1 MRTLL
6 EMLVTGMRKGSLGL
20 MLTLL
25 LASGLRAQFH
35 NGLDM
40 AFGQQRVQY
49 RTFDWQYLGGDPFE
63 VQFYQGG
70 RTLAEHALFSLLTDL
85 PSCEA
90 DFQMRLGDDVQVLVY
105 NKHADFRQSN
115 IGIDGSDAG
124 NIGGT
129 TTIHGR
135 KVFAWF
141 DGDRSAFR
149 RQLHTGLN
157 RIMLRQFLYGE
168 DWKDVVKNAQ
178 LYDLPG
184 WMEDG
189 MVGAL
194 SGPMMPEDIPLLED
208 LVARDGILSV
218 QVLDRE
224 EARVAGEA
232 VWHFILET
240 FGRQAVVDVL
250 SGFKAGRTLDA
261 GFRRIGFDL
270 EGILSAAQAQML
282 MRTLA
287 PDAAEARPAQGGTV
301 QLTTQPD
308 RERKN
313 HLGDLP
319 HRAARKYTH
328 QRFARSADGRWTAW
342 ATDERGQIRIWLS
355 DGRRKR
361 CLARYDHKLDRILD
375 PTVPVL
381 AWHPTAPILA
391 HIHEAKGRVFLT
403 TTDVESK
410 ESAERE
416 LFRIEKVIHLDWS
429 PDGRSIAFGGV
440 RAGQSDVHVFNTLA
454 GSQVPLWEDPW
465 DDLEPD
471 WLPDGSGLVFSSN
484 RPDGWDTLPP
494 WPVPA
499 NRDLWVYRLE
509 EKRFE
514 RLTDTP
520 ALDEVKPKALGGGR
534 FAYRESQ
541 DLTTVSLAIQDSAIL
556 RVDTA
561 IHYRYFT
568 RTSPWLELDRPA
580 LSFSVQEG
588 ASQWGAHTL
597 SRGRA
602 VWTTADLPP
611 IPGARSMA
619 ESGSDLPPSR
629 RDGLDYLPDPN
640 PVLLPG
646 QVDFRNYTFESE
658 RNAPRAMPQAP
669 SDQGPADPGRMAS
682 AAPMPDI
689 PTPLPYRTNYAVDEL
704 LSQVD
709 NTFATSFY
717 QPFAGPA
724 SSFPGLSGL
733 IKIGASDLHEN
744 RKWVGGVRLAGSLQN
759 STFVLSHQDLER
771 KVDRQWIIE
780 RQGNERLN
788 PDLDALT
795 RTHTHAVHYRRTVP
809 FSETM
814 SLRAQLTY
822 RLDRT
827 ALLATDPF
835 NASRDD
841 LYSQGIGGTLS
852 WVFDDSRV
860 RALNIRNGTR
870 AKAWFEMLAPP
881 DGDGDMLLVAG
892 FDARRYIPLYQRV
905 TLCLRA
911 AGNSS
916 FGDRQLIHYLGG
928 VQQSLI
934 PSIDGAMPLPDGEFA
949 YQTAATPMRGFLR
962 NARNGTSFAVAN
974 AELRL
979 PIFATLMPK
988 KTLTP
993 LLEHFQVVGFFDI
1006 GSAWTGSDPYADENA
1021 FNSTTIEQYPVSI
1034 TVDNNREPIIWD
1046 FGFGLR
1052 TELLGYFVR
1061 ADWGWGVDDGL
1072 ILDRVFQIS
1081 LTTDF

>member
-1 MRTLL
+1 MP
-6 EMLVTGMRKGSLGL
+6 VTGMRKGSLGL

-149 RQLHTGLN
+149 RQLRTGLN
-157 RIMLRQFLYGE
+157 RVMLRQFLYGE

-194 SGPMMPEDIPLLED
+194 SGPMLPEDVPLLED
-208 LVARDGILSV
+208 LVSRDGLLSV

-232 VWHFILET
+232 IWHFILET

-270 EGILSAAQAQML
+270 EGILAAAQAQML
-282 MRTLA
+282 LRTLA
-287 PDAAEARPAQGGTV
+287 PDAEEARPAQGGTV
-301 QLTTQPD
+301 QLTAQPD
-308 RERKN
+308 RERQN

-328 QRFARSADGRWTAW
+328 HRFARSADGRWTAW
-342 ATDERGQIRIWLS
+342 ATDERGQIRIWVS

-440 RAGQSDVHVFNTLA
+440 RGGQSDVHVFNTLA

-520 ALDEVKPKALGGGR
+520 ALDEVEPKALGGGR
-534 FAYRESQ
+534 
-541 DLTTVSLAIQDSAIL
+541 
-556 RVDTA
+556 
-561 IHYRYFT
+561 
-568 RTSPWLELDRPA
+568 
-580 LSFSVQEG
+580 
-588 ASQWGAHTL
+588 
-597 SRGRA
+597 
-602 VWTTADLPP
+602 
-611 IPGARSMA
+611 
-619 ESGSDLPPSR
+619 
-629 RDGLDYLPDPN
+629 
-640 PVLLPG
+640 
-646 QVDFRNYTFESE
+646 
-658 RNAPRAMPQAP
+658 
-669 SDQGPADPGRMAS
+669 
-682 AAPMPDI
+682 
-689 PTPLPYRTNYAVDEL
+689 
-704 LSQVD
+704 
-709 NTFATSFY
+709 
-717 QPFAGPA
+717 
-724 SSFPGLSGL
+724 
-733 IKIGASDLHEN
+733 
-744 RKWVGGVRLAGSLQN
+744 
-759 STFVLSHQDLER
+759 
-771 KVDRQWIIE
+771 
-780 RQGNERLN
+780 
-788 PDLDALT
+788 
-795 RTHTHAVHYRRTVP
+795 
-809 FSETM
+809 
-814 SLRAQLTY
+814 
-822 RLDRT
+822 
-827 ALLATDPF
+827 
-835 NASRDD
+835 
-841 LYSQGIGGTLS
+841 
-852 WVFDDSRV
+852 
-860 RALNIRNGTR
+860 
-870 AKAWFEMLAPP
+870 
-881 DGDGDMLLVAG
+881 
-892 FDARRYIPLYQRV
+892 
-905 TLCLRA
+905 
-911 AGNSS
+911 
-916 FGDRQLIHYLGG
+916 
-928 VQQSLI
+928 
-934 PSIDGAMPLPDGEFA
+934 
-949 YQTAATPMRGFLR
+949 
-962 NARNGTSFAVAN
+962 
-974 AELRL
+974 
-979 PIFATLMPK
+979 
-988 KTLTP
+988 
-993 LLEHFQVVGFFDI
+993 
-1006 GSAWTGSDPYADENA
+1006 
-1021 FNSTTIEQYPVSI
+1021 
-1034 TVDNNREPIIWD
+1034 
-1046 FGFGLR
+1046 
-1052 TELLGYFVR
+1052 
-1061 ADWGWGVDDGL
+1061 
-1072 ILDRVFQIS
+1072 
-1081 LTTDF
+1081 

>member
-1 MRTLL
+1 MSAS
-6 EMLVTGMRKGSLGL
+6 GFQKGSLWL
-20 MLTLL
+20 VCTLL
-25 LASGLRAQFH
+25 MVGSIRGQFH

-70 RTLAEHALFSLLTDL
+70 RKLAEHALFSLLSDL
-85 PSCEA
+85 PTCEA
-90 DFQMRLGDDVQVLVY
+90 DFQMRLGDEVQVLVY

-129 TTIHGR
+129 TIIHGR

-141 DGDRSAFR
+141 DGDRAAFR
-149 RQLHTGLN
+149 RQLRSGLN
-157 RIMLRQFLYGE
+157 RVLLRQFLYGE

-178 LYDLPG
+178 LYELPA

-194 SGPMMPEDIPLLED
+194 TGPMAAEDVPQLED
-208 LVARDGILSV
+208 LLRRDGIRSV
-218 QVLDRE
+218 QVLDQE
-224 EARVAGEA
+224 EARIAGEA

-240 FGRQAVVDVL
+240 FGRQSVVDVL

-270 EGILSAAQAQML
+270 EGILAAAQAQWL
-282 MRTLA
+282 LRDVTPAALA
-287 PDAAEARPAQGGTV
+287 AA
-301 QLTTQPD
+301 TQPD
-308 RERKN
+308 PWGQLETQPPTERPKQ
-313 HLGDLP
+313 LGDVP
-319 HRAARKYTH
+319 HRARRKYRH
-328 QRFARSADGRWTAW
+328 HRFATSADGRWTAW
-342 ATDERGQIRIWLS
+342 ATDERGQVRIWVS
-355 DGRRKR
+355 DGHRKR
-361 CLARYDHKLDRILD
+361 CLARYDHKLERIVD
-375 PTVPVL
+375 PTYPVL
-381 AWHPTAPILA
+381 AWHPSAPILA
-391 HIHEAKGRVFLT
+391 HIHEEKGRVFLT
-403 TTDVESK
+403 TTDVDSK
-410 ESAERE
+410 ERAERE

-429 PDGRSIAFGGV
+429 PDGRNIAFGGV
-440 RAGQSDVHVFNTLA
+440 RGGQSDLYVFNTLA

-465 DDLEPD
+465 DDLHPD

-484 RPDGWDTLPP
+484 RPDGWDTLAP

-499 NRDLWVYRLE
+499 TRDLWVYHLDE
-509 EKRFE
+509 DHFE

-520 ALDEVKPKALGGGR
+520 VRDEVRPQALGRGH
-534 FAYRESQ
+534 FAYAEAD
-541 DLTTVSLAIQDSAIL
+541 DLRTLSLAVRDSAIL

-561 IHYRYFT
+561 IHYRHFT
-568 RTSPWLELDRPA
+568 RTAPWLQLDRSA
-580 LSFSVQEG
+580 LAFGIQEG
-588 ASQWGAHTL
+588 GRMWGTHSL
-597 SRGRA
+597 RKGRD
-602 VWTTADLPP
+602 VWTTGTLPAL
-611 IPGARSMA
+611 PGAQSME
-619 ESGSDLPPSR
+619 ESGPGTSISGL
-629 RDGLDYLPDPN
+629 DGLDYLPDAIPD
-640 PVLLPG
+640 LLPG
-646 QVDFRNYTFESE
+646 QVDYQRYTFESE
-658 RNAPRAMPQAP
+658 RVPVAASTSTGGPSGRTPQANRTT
-669 SDQGPADPGRMAS
+669 SGPL
-682 AAPMPDI
+682 PDI

-744 RKWVGGVRLAGSLQN
+744 RKWVGGVRLAGSLEN

-795 RTHTHAVHYRRTVP
+795 RTHTHAIHYRRTVP

-841 LYSQGIGGTLS
+841 LYSQGLGGTVS
-852 WVFDDSRV
+852 WVFDDSRI

-892 FDARRYIPLYQRV
+892 FDARRYIPLYQRI

-934 PSIDGAMPLPDGEFA
+934 PTVDGAMPLPDGEFA

-979 PIFATLMPK
+979 PVFATLMPK
-988 KTLTP
+988 KALTP
-993 LLEHFQVVGFFDI
+993 LLEHFQAVGFFDI

-1034 TVDNNREPIIWD
+1034 TVDNNREPIIWN

-1072 ILDRVFQIS
+1072 VLDRVFQLS